1 MASEADEEADS
12 SIKIASYYSLASSR
26 GCTTGSETASTS
38 AAETEAVENYGPR
51 TSSIA
56 SSVSQRLVKQRPT
69 TSLNAAAGLET
80 KSKISKELLE
90 KLVQNRNY
98 CKLCPLK
105 AQPDIFKTKGALKF
119 HLRIKHFK

>member
-12 SIKIASYYSLASSR
+12 PIKISSYYSLASSR
-26 GCTTGSETASTS
+26 GCTTTTGSETASNS
-38 AAETEAVENYGPR
+38 AAGRTEAVENHGPR
-51 TSSIA
+51 TSLSTA
-56 SSVSQRLVKQRPT
+56 SSFSQRPT
-69 TSLNAAAGLET
+69 TSLNAAGLET